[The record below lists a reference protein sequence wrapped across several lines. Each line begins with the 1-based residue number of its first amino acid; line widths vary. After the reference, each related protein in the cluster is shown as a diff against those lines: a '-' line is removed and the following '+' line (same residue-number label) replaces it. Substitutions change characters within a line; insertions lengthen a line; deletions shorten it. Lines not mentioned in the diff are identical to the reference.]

1 VVGVN
6 PGNPEAEVS
15 SCGFFPHGVAG
26 GMLAYLTESQTLIP
40 NRRVAVATDPHA
52 RGWFMINY
60 SQLCCGGYGVG
71 NGAARSGGVE
81 VKLTRL
87 RPGTTCYALIGLDA
101 SSLASLHLL
110 L

>member
-52 RGWFMINY
+52 RGWFMVNY

-71 NGAARSGGVE
+71 NGAA
-81 VKLTRL
+81 
-87 RPGTTCYALIGLDA
+87 
-101 SSLASLHLL
+101 LAGSK
-110 L
+110 

>member
-1 VVGVN
+1 MVGVN

-52 RGWFMINY
+52 RGWFMMNY
-60 SQLCCGGYGVG
+60 SQLFVGVWCRKWSSTIWRG
-71 NGAARSGGVE
+71 RSEVDEAEARHNM
-81 VKLTRL
+81 LCPNRTRSQQP
-87 RPGTTCYALIGLDA
+87 R
-101 SSLASLHLL
+101 
-110 L
+110 